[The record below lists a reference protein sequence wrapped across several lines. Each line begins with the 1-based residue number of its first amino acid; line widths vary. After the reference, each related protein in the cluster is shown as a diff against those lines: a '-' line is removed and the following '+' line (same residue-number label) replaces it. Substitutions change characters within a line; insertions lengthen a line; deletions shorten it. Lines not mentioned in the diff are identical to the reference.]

1 MPEVFRFFGY
11 SFFFYSREHEPIHIH
26 IEGNDGYAIYDLEED
41 SFIEREQYR
50 IKKNDL
56 KKIERI
62 IFENKEKMR
71 RGENLSSL
79 FCGTLL

>member
-1 MPEVFRFFGY
+1 MTMPEVFRFFGY

-26 IEGNDGYAIYDLEED
+26 IEGNDSYAVYDLEED

-62 IFENKEKMR
+62 IFENKELIIKKWK
-71 RGENLSSL
+71 EH
-79 FCGTLL
+79 FEK